1 MSQTFSSLDD
11 RICGEILDELAVAK
25 PELASLLRV
34 AIHDPSISAEDAALL
49 VEPTEAESALGIVE
63 RIVVRHGRMA

>member
-1 MSQTFSSLDD
+1 MNQPLQSLDD
-11 RICGEILDELAVAK
+11 RICGEILDELAAGNLN
-25 PELASLLRV
+25 LASLLRV
-34 AIHDPSISAEDAALL
+34 AIDEPSIRAEDAALL